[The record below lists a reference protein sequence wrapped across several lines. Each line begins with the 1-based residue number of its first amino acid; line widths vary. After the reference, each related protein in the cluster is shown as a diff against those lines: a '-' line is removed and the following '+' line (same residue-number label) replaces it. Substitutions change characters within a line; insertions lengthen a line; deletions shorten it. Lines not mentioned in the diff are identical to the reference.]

1 MCYVKITNGEKM
13 KKIFCLLPLFLSI
26 LACGTQPLPAQ
37 DVSNIV
43 NATLTAVAQNNL
55 QVVTPQPTFIN
66 TSGDPKPNVSIQH
79 IEMQQGAQSCTGNA
93 EYIISANI
101 TGTANT
107 EVVYTVST
115 DNNGFASP
123 DTETTIL
130 LDNNGR
136 YDINAGVGGPFS
148 DPANIKITLTVFVNG
163 QAVNYAESIICQDG
177 EYKQ

>member
-1 MCYVKITNGEKM
+1 M
-13 KKIFCLLPLFLSI
+13 KKILCLFPLFLSI
-26 LACGTQPLPAQ
+26 LACGTQSLPSQ

-55 QVVTPQPTFIN
+55 QVVIPQPIFTD
-66 TSGDPKPNVSIQH
+66 TSGDPKPNVNIQH
-79 IEMQQGAQSCTGNA
+79 IEMQQGAQSCTSNA

-107 EVVYTVST
+107 EVGYTLST

-123 DTETTIL
+123 DTETTIM

-136 YDINAGVGGPFS
+136 SDINAGVGGPFS
-148 DPANIKITLTVFVNG
+148 DPANVKVTLTVFVNG
-163 QAVNYAESIICQDG
+163 QAVNYAESFICQDG